1 MHFVELSKSLFCIV
15 FDYFLPLQLQEWQSH
30 PKCRFGCENCSL
42 GCG

>member
-15 FDYFLPLQLQEWQSH
+15 FDLLSSAAVTEWQSH